1 MNHKNLIILIF
12 IALIGLASSQ
22 KPFYSIKFV
31 YDGDTIL
38 TNTGQKVRYLGID
51 APEIGYRGRKSEFLA
66 VAARD
71 ENIRLVKKRKVT
83 LEFDRERTDQ
93 YGRLLAYVY
102 LENGEMVNAHLI
114 RKGLAHV
121 AVKLPNLKYLQP
133 FLHLQRL
140 AMEERIGI
148 WKAPEGSAEAFYLGN
163 NKSYRFHRPNC
174 TFGRKTGSNHR
185 LQFGSRKEAF
195 WEGFSP
201 CSKCQP

>member
-12 IALIGLASSQ
+12 IALIGLAPSQ

-38 TNTGQKVRYLGID
+38 TNTDQKVRYLGID
-51 APEIGYRGRKSEFLA
+51 APEIGYGEKKSEFMA

-71 ENIRLVKKRKVT
+71 ENIRLVKKRKVI

-93 YGRLLAYVY
+93 YGRLLAYLY
-102 LENGEMVNAHLI
+102 LENGEMVNALLL

-121 AVKLPNLKYLQP
+121 AMKLPNLRYLQP
-133 FLHLQRL
+133 LLHFQRL
-140 AMEERIGI
+140 AIEERIGI
-148 WKAPEGSAEAFYLGN
+148 WKAPEGRAEVFYLGN

-185 LQFGSRKEAF
+185 LQFSSRKEAF
-195 WEGFSP
+195 WEGFRP
-201 CSKCQP
+201 CNKCQP

>member
-12 IALIGLASSQ
+12 IALIGLAPSQ
-22 KPFYSIKFV
+22 KPSYSTKFV

-38 TNTGQKVRYLGID
+38 INTNQKVRYLGID
-51 APEIGYRGRKSEFLA
+51 APEIGYGAKKSEFMA
-66 VAARD
+66 VAAHE

-102 LENGEMVNAHLI
+102 LENGEMVNALLI

-121 AVKLPNLKYLQP
+121 AVKLPNLKYFQP
-133 FLHLQRL
+133 FLNFQRL

-148 WKAPEGSAEAFYLGN
+148 WKAPAGRMEAFYLGN
-163 NKSYRFHRPNC
+163 SKSYRFHRPNC
-174 TFGRKTGSNHR
+174 AFGKKMGSYHR

>member
-1 MNHKNLIILIF
+1 MNHKNLIIFIF
-12 IALIGLASSQ
+12 VALIGLASSQ
-22 KPFYSIKFV
+22 KALYSIKFV

-38 TNTGQKVRYLGID
+38 LNTGQKVRYLGID
-51 APEIGYRGRKSEFLA
+51 APEIGCGERKSEFMAL
-66 VAARD
+66 AARD

-102 LENGEMVNAHLI
+102 LENGEMVNALLI

-121 AVKLPNLKYLQP
+121 AIKLPNLRYLQP
-133 FLHLQRL
+133 LLRFQRL

-148 WKAPEGSAEAFYLGN
+148 WKAPERKAEAFYLGN
-163 NKSYRFHRPNC
+163 SKSYRFHRPSC
-174 TFGRKTGSNHR
+174 AFGKKTGSDHR
-185 LQFGSRKEAF
+185 LQFNSRKEAF

-201 CSKCQP
+201 CRKCLP